1 MVVLMPLVALL
12 MLSSQSQ
19 MSFELLNWTTQYC
32 CAYPQYWSFGIPPP
46 VAVLLELVL
55 SLAHRW

>member
-12 MLSSQSQ
+12 MLSSQSP

-32 CAYPQYWSFGIPPP
+32 CAYPQYCLVRLFPSA
-46 VAVLLELVL
+46 AVLLELVL
-55 SLAHRW
+55 PLAHR